1 MKPFE
6 IPWNPTTLTP
16 WNTQSKGKNFSG
28 KVYSFRASLDEKVSD
43 LKELTVPW
51 PWGHSF
57 FEEKIRDTRCSY
69 GPKYQLQVL
78 TNPIYRM
85 YNPIEITSYI

>member
-57 FEEKIRDTRCSY
+57 LKKKY
-69 GPKYQLQVL
+69 GTPVAQ
-78 TNPIYRM
+78 N
-85 YNPIEITSYI
+85 TSYKY

>member
-57 FEEKIRDTRCSY
+57 LKKKY
-69 GPKYQLQVL
+69 GTPVAVMAQ
-78 TNPIYRM
+78 N
-85 YNPIEITSYI
+85 TSYKY